1 MRAEILAVGSELLTP
16 QRSDTN
22 ALFLTER
29 LRELG
34 VEVGARVTVADDA
47 ALLESAFRAAL
58 GRADVVIA
66 TGGLGPTADDLTR
79 EAAAAATGR
88 QLIRDAGILERLERR
103 FASFGRVMAPNNAQQ
118 ADLIE
123 GALEIENPR
132 GSAPGQLLQTDGRI
146 LVLLPG
152 PPGEMQPLFASAV
165 APLLRERTGAVPLHT
180 LVLRIAALSESDVD
194 AKLAPVYRGFEGVAT
209 TILSQ
214 PGQIELHLHARGASE
229 PEALLHLDRAAS
241 ALEAALPGR
250 IYSRDGRD
258 LPEVVGELLARRG
271 ARLAVAESCTG
282 GLLAARLTDAA
293 GASRFLERGFVTY
306 SNRSKTELLGVPR
319 DAIEAHG
326 AVSEPVA
333 RAMAEGARR
342 GAGVEVGV
350 GITGVAGPDGGTP
363 DKPVGLVYI
372 ALSGDAGET
381 VRRRVFPGGRERVRF
396 QATQT
401 ALEMLR
407 RGLLGLGE

>member
-16 QRSDTN
+16 ERTDTN
-22 ALFLTER
+22 ALYLTER

-34 VEVGARVTVADDA
+34 VEVGARVTVADDPG
-47 ALLESAFRAAL
+47 LLESAFRTAL
-58 GRADVVIA
+58 TRADLVIA

-88 QLIRDAGILERLERR
+88 RLVRDPGILKRLEER
-103 FASFGRVMAPNNAQQ
+103 FRSFGRVMAPNNAQQ

-123 GALEIENPR
+123 GAVEIENPR
-132 GSAPGQLLQTDGRI
+132 GSAPGQLLETDGRV

-152 PPGEMQPLFASAV
+152 PPREMQPLFASAV
-165 APLLRERTGAVPLHT
+165 APLLREKTGAVPLHT
-180 LVLRIAALSESDVD
+180 RVLRIAALSESDVD

-229 PEALLHLDRAAS
+229 GEALARLERSAA

-250 IYSRDGRD
+250 IYSSDGRD
-258 LPEVVGELLARRG
+258 LPAVVGDLLVERG

-282 GLLAARLTDAA
+282 GLLAARLTDVA

-306 SNRSKTELLGVPR
+306 SNRSKTDLLGV
-319 DAIEAHG
+319 AAETIEAHG

-342 GAGVEVGV
+342 AAGVEVGV
-350 GITGVAGPDGGTP
+350 GITGVAGPDGGTAE
-363 DKPVGLVYI
+363 KPVGLVFI
-372 ALSGDAGET
+372 AIAGAAGDA
-381 VRRRVFPGGRERVRF
+381 VKRRQFPGGRERVRF

-401 ALEMLR
+401 ALELLR
-407 RGLLGLGE
+407 RGMLGLRE